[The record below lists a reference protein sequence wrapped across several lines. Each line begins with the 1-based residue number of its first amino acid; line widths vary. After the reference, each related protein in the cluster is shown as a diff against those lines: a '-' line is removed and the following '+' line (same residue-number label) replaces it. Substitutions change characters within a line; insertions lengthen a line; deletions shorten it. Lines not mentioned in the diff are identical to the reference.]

1 MGETGCDIW
10 GKGVK
15 SCFELGDEIGVE
27 KQEEFISDI
36 WGKRGATYGENGVSR
51 KKEEFISDIWGKR
64 GATYGEKGSKKQ
76 KRGRRVREEWGAN
89 TMCIPMCGGL
99 IPCVYQCVCI
109 PMCAELRSR
118 CLFFLRSRK
127 LRSPTMCDVS
137 QRVH

>member
-27 KQEEFISDI
+27 KQ
-36 WGKRGATYGENGVSR
+36 
-51 KKEEFISDIWGKR
+51 EEFISDIWGKR

-137 QRVH
+137 QRVQ